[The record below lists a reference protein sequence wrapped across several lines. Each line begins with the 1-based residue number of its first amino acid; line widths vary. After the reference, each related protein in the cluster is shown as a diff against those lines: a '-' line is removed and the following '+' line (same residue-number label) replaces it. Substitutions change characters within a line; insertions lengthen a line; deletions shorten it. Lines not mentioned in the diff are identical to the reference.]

1 MRAVRTMV
9 MNNRF
14 KAIVEEA
21 SACVY
26 RTAHTTFVKMVQDY
40 QCAIATAE
48 GDMFAFPSQSG
59 VKQFIGTPM
68 AAFINW
74 VGKENFKPGDIYVTN
89 DPFATEG
96 LLTHLM
102 DITMIRPIFHNGELI
117 AFGWAF
123 IHATDIGGAV
133 AGSISPAFAE
143 VFQEGIRVRP
153 MRLFIDDK
161 MNEDVLGLYMDN
173 SRTPKEIAG
182 DLEAMISAMK
192 SMDRRLNGLCEK
204 YGAEEVKVGMQDVI
218 AYADEK
224 ARSVLA
230 KIPDG
235 EYSFSDYLEMAGEG
249 NLVHVCVKLII
260 KDGEIEVDYTGT
272 DPQVPAAHNLTTGSR
287 IHPYI
292 VQALIVFVLTYEPLT
307 PWNAGIIRSLKG
319 NAPSGCLINAVHPAS
334 GGSRAASGSRVYD
347 AMIGCLNQAL
357 DGGVAA
363 SGSGSGVIVF
373 NGPDPRTG
381 ANRVTVVNPIPGG
394 SGGRNGADGVDAL
407 EARNA
412 ALLNVPVEIT
422 EAETMLV
429 VRAYRSLP
437 DSRAAGQWNG
447 GASQVIELENR
458 GGAGSITCR
467 NLNRFHFQPWGMFGG
482 EAGRNGFTKVNPGRP
497 NERTEGK
504 ITVMNLGQGELLQI
518 TSASGGG
525 FGDPMKRSLDML
537 ETDLRTEMVS
547 PERAKAVYGAVFD
560 ADGKVDRKATEANRR
575 RFIEREVPL
584 ITYGESRDAHD
595 RVWPYHIR
603 RELSVRAMKL
613 DMRLRWPVVDRVQ
626 RKMLATGKEV
636 TLPDLDEAIEA
647 EVAVLGG
654 TASERAARS

>member
-40 QCAIATAE
+40 QCAVATAD

-68 AAFINW
+68 AATIDKI
-74 VGKENFKPGDIYVTN
+74 GKENFKPGDIYVTN
-89 DPFATEG
+89 DPFTTEG

-102 DITMIRPIFHNGELI
+102 DITMIRPIFYKDELI

-123 IHATDIGGAV
+123 IHSTDIGGAV
-133 AGSISPAFAE
+133 AGSISPAFTE

-161 MNEDVLGLYMDN
+161 MNEDVLGLYTDN

-192 SMDRRLNGLCEK
+192 SIDRRLSGLCDR
-204 YGAEEVKVGMQDVI
+204 YGVEEVKAGMQDVI
-218 AYADEK
+218 SYSEEK

-230 KIPDG
+230 NIPDG
-235 EYSFSDYLEMAGEG
+235 EYKFSDYLEMAGEG
-249 NLVHVCVKLII
+249 NLVHVCVKLIV
-260 KDGEIEVDYTGT
+260 KNGEIEVDFTGT
-272 DPQVPAAHNLTTGSR
+272 DPQIPAAHNLTTGSR
-287 IHPYI
+287 AHPYI
-292 VQALIVFVLTYEPLT
+292 VQALITFVLTHEPLT
-307 PWNAGIIRSLKG
+307 PWNAGIIRSIKG
-319 NAPSGCLINAVHPAS
+319 SAPSGCLINAVHPAA
-334 GGSRAASGSRVYD
+334 GGSRAASGCRVYD

-357 DGGVAA
+357 DGGVAS
-363 SGSGSGVIVF
+363 SGSGSGIIVF
-373 NGPDPRTG
+373 SGPDPRTG
-381 ANRVTVVNPIPGG
+381 ANRVTVVNPVPGG
-394 SGGRNGADGVDAL
+394 SGGRNGADGVDAI
-407 EARNA
+407 EPRNA

-447 GASQVIELENR
+447 GAAQVIELENR
-458 GGAGSITCR
+458 GEAGTITCR
-467 NLNRFHFQPWGMFGG
+467 NLNRFHFQPWGMYGG
-482 EAGRNGFTKVNPGRP
+482 EAGRIGFTKVNPGQP
-497 NERTEGK
+497 NERSDGK
-504 ITVMNLGQGELLQI
+504 ITVLHLGKGELLQI
-518 TSASGGG
+518 TSPSGGG
-525 FGDPMKRSLDML
+525 FGDPLKRSLDMI
-537 ETDLRTEMVS
+537 EADVRTEMVS
-547 PERAKAVYGAVFD
+547 RERAKAVYGAVFN
-560 ADGKVDRKATEANRR
+560 ADGGLDRNATEANRR
-575 RFIEREVPL
+575 KLMKDVPY
-584 ITYGESRDAHD
+584 ITYGKNRDDHD
-595 RVWPYHIR
+595 RVWPYEVR
-603 RELSVRAMKL
+603 RELAMRAMKL

-626 RKMLATGKEV
+626 RKMLAIGKEV
-636 TLPDLDEAIEA
+636 TPAILHEAIEA
-647 EVAVLGG
+647 EVAALGG
-654 TASERAARS
+654 SMSKARH